1 MASAMMYKKMTQLE
15 HVLARPDTYIGSVE
29 SETETSTYVIS
40 GSGTDMTWR
49 SVTFNPGLY
58 KIVDE
63 IIVNAVD
70 QSVLDPTLDKI
81 AIEVDPDFGL
91 ITVTNTG
98 RAIPVEMVEHGV
110 WAPELIFGHL
120 LTSSNYDDSADR
132 IVGGKN
138 GLGAKLTNIYS
149 LKFDLEVA
157 DPQTNQ
163 KYRQTFEN
171 NMTKIGK
178 PRITKCQNAKGYVK
192 IVFMPDLA
200 RFGLRRLDDDDNM
213 AMIQR
218 RAWDVSACT
227 HAKVKVV
234 YNGETVPVKTFEAYV
249 DMFVGGGKKDAP
261 RAFFSTPD
269 RRWEVAVAPSGADG
283 GFRQVSFVNGIATT
297 RGGTH
302 VTHVVGA
309 VVEGLRGLNKKYA
322 DVKPAYVRDHMFVF
336 VRATLVNPSF
346 SSQTKQ
352 ECTSKVASFGSRCT
366 APEDFLKK
374 VAKLGIM
381 EEAMALSKH
390 REKQQMTKSDGA
402 KTSTIRGIPKLEDA
416 VRAGTKDSGRC
427 TLIVCEG
434 DSAKTFCI
442 SGLSVIGRDL
452 WGVYPLRG
460 KLLNVRDASPKQIL
474 ENQEIQQLKQILGLQ
489 QGRRYATEADMATL
503 RYGRV
508 MILTDADLDGSHIKG
523 LVINLF
529 EVFWPSLVRQGYLA
543 CMSTPVLK
551 ATKRGRP
558 ALTFY
563 TQKEFEAWK
572 ESFTSFQT
580 DAWSVKYYK
589 GLGTSTSAEAKEY
602 FGVVGDLT
610 TGYAWDDPQDDTAVE
625 LAFKKQMANARK
637 GWIVE
642 NTARPQTFERRE
654 LSVPLRDFINKE
666 LVHFSIADVVRS
678 IPSLVDGLKPSQ
690 RKVLFGALK
699 KKAASSSS
707 SSDEIKV
714 SQLSGYVAEVS
725 AYHHGEVS
733 LQGTIINMA
742 QDYVGSNN
750 INLLVPSGQFGTRL
764 QGGKDAASA
773 RYIFTKAAAQ
783 TRTIFDR
790 RDDPV
795 LTYLDDDGTP
805 VEPRFYVPT
814 LPMVL
819 VNGAEGIGTGFSTSV
834 PCYNPEDLKAN
845 IRRFLSGEAMV
856 PMTPWYR
863 GFRGTVESDDD
874 GKSFRV
880 RGTFV
885 PKGTREIWIT
895 ELPVGTW
902 TQGYKE
908 WLEDDGRRKFPLQKF
923 ENHSTETDVLF
934 KLTFPNGS
942 DRDAVLSSAGPGPHK
957 ALGLTSTVHTSNMY
971 LFDPSG
977 RITLYRSP
985 LDILREYCD
994 VRLEYYGLRKAHL
1007 LKTLTGDV
1015 ARLDAKIRFVSAVID
1030 GSLQIFHRPTRD
1042 VRRDMECGGYGT
1054 GAVIDDLLDTRVH
1067 EFTSDRVQRLKQEAQ
1082 ARRRETEVLQ
1092 TRGAQDLWQEDLG
1105 A

>member
-1 MASAMMYKKMTQLE
+1 
-15 HVLARPDTYIGSVE
+15 
-29 SETETSTYVIS
+29 
-40 GSGTDMTWR
+40 MTWR
-49 SVTFNPGLY
+49 PVTFNPGLY

-70 QSVLDPTLDKI
+70 QSVIDPTLDKI
-81 AIEVDPDFGL
+81 TIDVDPDFGT
-91 ITVTNTG
+91 ITVMNTG
-98 RAIPVEMVEHGV
+98 RGIPVEMIEEHGV

-120 LTSSNYDDSADR
+120 LTSSNYDDTEDR

-149 LKFDLEVA
+149 LKFDLEIV
-157 DPQTNQ
+157 DPRTSQ

-178 PRITKCQNAKGYVK
+178 PRITKCSSTAKGYVK
-192 IVFMPDLA
+192 ITFMPDLS
-200 RFGLRRLDDDDNM
+200 RFGLQRLDCDDNM
-213 AMIQR
+213 AVIRR
-218 RAWDVSACT
+218 RAWDASACT
-227 HAKVKVV
+227 GSKVKVV
-234 YNGETVPVKTFEAYV
+234 YNGDTVPIKTFESYV
-249 DMFVGGGKKDAP
+249 DLFVGGGKKDAP

-269 RRWEVAVAPSGADG
+269 GRWDVVVAPAADG

-297 RGGTH
+297 KGGTH
-302 VTHVVGA
+302 VGHVTGA
-309 VVEGLRGLNKKYA
+309 IVNGLRALNAKKYG
-322 DVKPAYVRDHMFVF
+322 DVKPAYIHDHMFVF

-352 ECTSKVASFGSRCT
+352 ECTSKVASFGSRFS
-366 APEDFLKK
+366 APEDFVKK

-381 EEAMALSKH
+381 EEALALSKH
-390 REKQQMTKSDGA
+390 REIRQMTKSDGA
-402 KTSTIRGIPKLEDA
+402 KTSTVRGIPKLEDA

-474 ENQEIQQLKQILGLQ
+474 DNQEIQQLKQILGLQ
-489 QGRRYATEADMATL
+489 QGRKYDTEADMATL

-529 EVFWPSLVRQGYLA
+529 EVFWPSLVRRGGYLA

-551 ATKRGRP
+551 ATSKKGRQNTM
-558 ALTFY
+558 TFY
-563 TQKEFEAWK
+563 TQKEFETWK
-572 ESFTSFQT
+572 ASSPSFQT

-589 GLGTSTSAEAKEY
+589 GLGTSTAAEAKEY
-602 FGVVGDLT
+602 FGVVRDLT
-610 TGYAWDDPQDDTAVE
+610 TGYAWNDPDDDGAVE

-654 LSVPLRDFINKE
+654 PSVPLRDFINKE

-690 RKVLFGALK
+690 RKVLYGALK
-699 KKAASSSS
+699 KASGSA
-707 SSDEIKV
+707 EIKV

-725 AYHHGEVS
+725 AYHHGEAS
-733 LQGTIINMA
+733 LQGTIVNMA

-773 RYIFTKAAAQ
+773 RYIFTRVAER

-790 RDDPV
+790 RDDPL
-795 LTYLDDDGTP
+795 LTSMDDDGCP
-805 VEPRFYVPT
+805 IEPRFYVPT

-819 VNGAEGIGTGFSTSV
+819 INGAEGIGTGFSTSV
-834 PCYNPEDLKAN
+834 PNYNPEDLKAN
-845 IRRFLSGEAMV
+845 IGRFLCDQPMV
-856 PMTPWYR
+856 PMIPWYR
-863 GFRGTVESDDD
+863 GFKGTIQPVDDE
-874 GKSFRV
+874 GRSFRV
-880 RGTFV
+880 VGTYV
-885 PKGTREIWIT
+885 TKGTKELWIT

-908 WLEDDGRRKFPLQKF
+908 FLDQKFPNVKY

-934 KLTFPNGS
+934 KLTFPSGP
-942 DRDAVLSSAGPGPHK
+942 DRDAVLSGTTDPHK
-957 ALGLTSTVHTSNMY
+957 VLGLSSMVHTSNMY

-985 LDILREYCD
+985 LDILREYCI
-994 VRLEYYGLRKAHL
+994 VRLEYYRRRKAHL
-1007 LKTLTGDV
+1007 LDALTKDT
-1015 ARLDAKIRFVSAVID
+1015 ARLETKIRFVSAVID
-1030 GSLQIFHRPTRD
+1030 GSLQIFHRPMEE
-1042 VRRDMECGGYGT
+1042 VRRDMDIRMGFGPGE
-1054 GAVIDDLLDTRVH
+1054 VVDELLETRVH
-1067 EFTSDRVQRLKQEAQ
+1067 EFTSDRVQRLREEALV
-1082 ARRRETEVLQ
+1082 RRREYEVLM
-1092 TRGAQDLWQEDLG
+1092 TKEAQDLWQEDLG

>member
-1 MASAMMYKKMTQLE
+1 MTGVYKKMTQLE

-29 SETETSTYVIS
+29 SDTDTCSYVLGPPDGNCMI
-40 GSGTDMTWR
+40 WR
-49 SVTFNPGLY
+49 PVTFNPGLY

-70 QSVLDPTLDKI
+70 QSVVDSTLDKI
-81 AIEVDPDFGL
+81 SIDVDPDFGS
-91 ITVTNTG
+91 ITVMNTG
-98 RAIPVEMVEHGV
+98 RGIPVEMIEEHGV

-120 LTSSNYDDSADR
+120 LTSSNYDDAEDR

-138 GLGAKLTNIYS
+138 GLGAKLANIYS
-149 LKFDLEVA
+149 LKFDLEIV
-157 DPQTNQ
+157 DPRTSQ

-178 PRITKCQNAKGYVK
+178 PRITKCSSTAKGYVK
-192 IVFMPDLA
+192 ITFMPDLS
-200 RFGLRRLDDDDNM
+200 RFGGLDRLDRDDNM
-213 AMIQR
+213 AVIQR
-218 RAWDVSACT
+218 RAWDASACT
-227 HAKVKVV
+227 GAKVKVFF
-234 YNGETVPVKTFEAYV
+234 NGDLVPVKTFEKYV
-249 DMFVGGGKKDAP
+249 DMFVDGG
-261 RAFFSTPD
+261 RAKRVFFSTPD
-269 RRWEVAVAPSGADG
+269 GRWDVAVAPSADG

-297 RGGTH
+297 KGGTH
-302 VTHVVGA
+302 VGHVTGA
-309 VVEGLRGLNKKYA
+309 IVNGLRALNAKKYA
-322 DVKPAYVRDHMFVF
+322 DVKPAYIHDHMFVF

-352 ECTSKVASFGSRCT
+352 ECTSKVASFGSRFSAT
-366 APEDFLKK
+366 EDFVKK

-381 EEAMALSKH
+381 DEALALSKH
-390 REKQQMTKSDGA
+390 REIRQMTKSDGA
-402 KTSTIRGIPKLEDA
+402 KTSTVRGIPKLEDA

-474 ENQEIQQLKQILGLQ
+474 DNQEIQQLKQILGLQ
-489 QGRRYATEADMATL
+489 QGRKYDTEADMATL

-529 EVFWPSLVRQGYLA
+529 EVFWPSLVRRGGYLS

-551 ATKRGRP
+551 ATSKKKGRQNT
-558 ALTFY
+558 LTFY
-563 TQKEFEAWK
+563 TQNEFETWK
-572 ESFTSFQT
+572 ASSTLS
-580 DAWSVKYYK
+580 DWSVKYYK
-589 GLGTSTSAEAKEY
+589 GLGTSTAAEAKEY
-602 FGVVGDLT
+602 FGVVRDLT
-610 TGYAWDDPQDDTAVE
+610 TGYAWNDREDDGAVE
-625 LAFKKQMANARK
+625 MAFKKQMANARK

-654 LSVPLRDFINKE
+654 PSVPLRDFVNKE

-690 RKVLFGALK
+690 RKVLYGALK
-699 KKAASSSS
+699 KASG
-707 SSDEIKV
+707 SDEIKV

-725 AYHHGEVS
+725 AYHHGETS
-733 LQGTIINMA
+733 LQGTIVNMA

-773 RYIFTKAAAQ
+773 RYIFTRVAEP

-790 RDDPV
+790 RDDPI
-795 LTYLDDDGTP
+795 LTYMDDDGSP
-805 VEPRFYVPT
+805 IEPKFYVPT

-834 PCYNPEDLKAN
+834 PSYNPEDLKAN
-845 IRRFLSGEAMV
+845 VQRFLRDQPMV
-856 PMTPWYR
+856 PMVPWYK
-863 GFRGTVESDDD
+863 GFKGTIQPVDDSDF
-874 GKSFRV
+874 GRSFRIT
-880 RGTFV
+880 GTYV
-885 PKGTREIWIT
+885 VKGTKEIWIT

-908 WLEDDGRRKFPLQKF
+908 FLDQKF
-923 ENHSTETDVLF
+923 SQQVKYENHSTETDVLF
-934 KLTFPNGS
+934 KLTFPSGS
-942 DRDAVLSSAGPGPHK
+942 ERDAVVLSGTTDPHK
-957 ALGLTSTVHTSNMY
+957 VLGLASVVHTSNMY

-977 RITLYRSP
+977 RITLYTSP
-985 LDILREYCD
+985 LDILREYCV
-994 VRLEYYGLRKAHL
+994 VRLEYYQRRKAHL
-1007 LKTLTGDV
+1007 LDTLAKET

-1030 GSLQIFHRPTRD
+1030 GSLQIFHRPTKD
-1042 VRRDMECGGYGT
+1042 VRRDMECRGDFGT
-1054 GAVIDDLLDTRVH
+1054 GAAIDDLLETRVH
-1067 EFTSDRVQRLKQEAQ
+1067 EFTSDKVQRLVHEAQ
-1082 ARRRETEVLQ
+1082 TRRRESEVLQ
-1092 TRGAQDLWQEDLG
+1092 TKGAQELWQEDLKIK
-1105 A
+1105 